1 MLSGRCEAGV
11 GRDGLPPS
19 FSIMYIYSAVDPI
32 YHLARTDNLRE
43 RWTRCLQLLVKKP
56 NEASRFGDFQLAS
69 ELPTN
74 RVYTLCL
81 QCARMSGDKAAS
93 RSV

>member
-1 MLSGRCEAGV
+1 MLSGRREAGWTRRPAV
-11 GRDGLPPS
+11 LS
-19 FSIMYIYSAVDPI
+19 FQVMYIYSPVDPI
-32 YHLARTDNLRE
+32 YHLARTDNPRE
-43 RWTRCLQLLVKKP
+43 RMTRCLQLLVKKSDEP
-56 NEASRFGDFQLAS
+56 RRFDDFQLAS